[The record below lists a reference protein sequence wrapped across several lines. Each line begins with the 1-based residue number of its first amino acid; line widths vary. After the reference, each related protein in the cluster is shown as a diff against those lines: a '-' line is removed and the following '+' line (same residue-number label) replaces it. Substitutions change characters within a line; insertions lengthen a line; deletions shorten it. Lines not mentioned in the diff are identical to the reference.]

1 MKPGTGKAPSNMT
14 PQRGGTP
21 RNTAS
26 PPPDLPPQP
35 FSHPPQT
42 QGCRYGATSNS
53 PPGTRSAGGPEEK
66 MKKQGMGPDPKPKTG
81 TMAQKPTGTAVP
93 ERRDAKEVPM
103 PTNWSLSPD
112 PQGPDARGSVG
123 YKPPKRG

>member
-1 MKPGTGKAPSNMT
+1 MSKPGSGKPPSNMT

-35 FSHPPQT
+35 YSRPPRT
-42 QGCRYGATSNS
+42 QSYRYGGTANS
-53 PPGTRSAGGPEEK
+53 PPAVEDKT

-81 TMAQKPTGTAVP
+81 TMAQKPTGTVVP
-93 ERRDAKEVPM
+93 ERRDAKGDVM
-103 PTNWSLSPD
+103 PRNWSLSPD

>member
-1 MKPGTGKAPSNMT
+1 MSKPGSGKPPSNMT

-26 PPPDLPPQP
+26 PPPDLPPQT
-35 FSHPPQT
+35 FSHPPRT
-42 QGCRYGATSNS
+42 QSYRYGATSNS
-53 PPGTRSAGGPEEK
+53 PPMPEEK
-66 MKKQGMGPDPKPKTG
+66 MKKQGPGPDPKPR
-81 TMAQKPTGTAVP
+81 TMGDKPTGTVVP
-93 ERRDAKEVPM
+93 ERRDAKGDVM
-103 PTNWSLSPD
+103 PRNWSLSPD